1 MLINFI
7 LLFFKLISWSEI
19 GLFYFVGGFIS
30 LLVAGEQA
38 ASILLILA
46 WMNVAAL
53 PYTIFSIYYQWR
65 VAKQWCIL
73 CLTTQVLLIA
83 EFIAAFFLGSFL
95 NSILISD
102 NSVQILLASFILP
115 CMMWFFLKTLLLQ
128 NQEAKRRKREL
139 LRFKYDNR
147 IF

>member
-53 PYTIFSIYYQWR
+53 PYTIFSIYYQWG

-83 EFIAAFFLGSFL
+83 EFIAAFLLGSFS
-95 NSILISD
+95 NTILISD
-102 NSVQILLASFILP
+102 NSVQILLAYSF
-115 CMMWFFLKTLLLQ
+115 CHV
-128 NQEAKRRKREL
+128 
-139 LRFKYDNR
+139 
-147 IF
+147 